1 MIEFFDLNYDSL
13 SKQRSNELFY
23 LRKKTFK
30 DRLNW
35 RVSCENNMEFDVY
48 DNKNTTYIFGVY
60 KDDIV
65 CSLRFIETRFP
76 NMIIDTFRP
85 YFKELS
91 LPKGNYIEASRLF
104 IDKERIKALHLQEYP
119 ISLILF
125 LSMLNYAKSLCYQGI
140 YAIVSHP
147 MLIIFQRS
155 GWQVSVVE
163 KGLSEK
169 RQNIYL
175 IHMPVDEKNQHIL
188 IKRINKKSTFLNGK
202 LNVWPL
208 SFSIRENRSNELQFD
223 PESYG
228 MFGIGNT

>member
-1 MIEFFDLNYDSL
+1 MIEFFDLSYDSL
-13 SKQRSNELFY
+13 SKKRSGELFS
-23 LRKKTFK
+23 LRKITFK

-35 RVSCENNMEFDVY
+35 RVSCEKNMEFDVY
-48 DNKNTTYIFGVY
+48 DNKNTTYLLGVY
-60 KDDIV
+60 KDVII
-65 CSLRFIETRFP
+65 CSLRFIETKFP
-76 NMIIDTFRP
+76 NMIIDTFKP

-104 IDKERIKALHLQEYP
+104 IDKERIKGFHLQEHP
-119 ISLILF
+119 ISSILF
-125 LSMLNYAKSLCYQGI
+125 LSMVNYAKSLCYQGI

-163 KGLSEK
+163 KGFSEK

-175 IHMPVDEKNQHIL
+175 IHMPVDEHNQHIL
-188 IKRINKKSTFLNGK
+188 IKRINKKSPFLNRN

-208 SFSIRENRSNELQFD
+208 SFSTRKNRSDELQFD
-223 PESYG
+223 PEPYG
-228 MFGIGNT
+228 MFSIGNT

>member
-1 MIEFFDLNYDSL
+1 MIEFFDLDYDSL
-13 SKQRSNELFY
+13 SSKRSKELFS

-35 RVSCENNMEFDVY
+35 RVSCEKNMEFDVY
-48 DNKNTTYIFGVY
+48 DNKNTTYVFGVY
-60 KDDIV
+60 QDVIV
-65 CSLRFIETRFP
+65 CSLRFIETKFP
-76 NMIIDTFRP
+76 NMIIDTFKP
-85 YFKELS
+85 YFKQLS
-91 LPKGNYIEASRLF
+91 LPKGNFIEASRLF
-104 IDKERIKALHLQEYP
+104 IDKERIKALNLQKHP

-125 LSMLNYAKSLCYQGI
+125 LSMVNYAKSLSYQGI

-175 IHMPVDEKNQHIL
+175 IHMPVDEHNQHIL
-188 IKRINKKSTFLNGK
+188 IKRINKASPLVSRNLNT
-202 LNVWPL
+202 WPL
-208 SFSIRENRSNELQFD
+208 SFSTGENRSDKLQLD

-228 MFGIGNT
+228 MFGISNT

>member
-1 MIEFFDLNYDSL
+1 MMEFFDLDYDSL
-13 SKQRSNELFY
+13 SKSRSAELFS

-35 RVSCENNMEFDVY
+35 RVSCEHNMEFDGY

-60 KDDIV
+60 DGGII
-65 CSLRFIETRFP
+65 CSLRFIETKFP
-76 NMIIDTFRP
+76 NMIIDTFKP
-85 YFKELS
+85 YFSHLH
-91 LPKGNYIEASRLF
+91 LPEGHYVEASRLF
-104 IDKERIKALHLQEYP
+104 IDKERIRALHLQQHP
-119 ISLILF
+119 VSLLLF
-125 LSMLNYAKSLCYQGI
+125 LSMINYARSQGYEGI

-175 IHMPVDEKNQHIL
+175 IHMPVDEHNQHLL
-188 IKRINKKSTFLNGK
+188 IKRINKKSPLSSHA
-202 LNVWPL
+202 LNVWPF
-208 SFSIRENRSNELQFD
+208 SFRVRENRSDQFQLNAE
-223 PESYG
+223 PYG
-228 MFGIGNT
+228 MLGIGHP